1 MAWSWSCSNRRP
13 APSSNFVPTAE
24 IITIGTELL
33 LGQLVDTNTTFIA
46 KSVADAGI
54 DVHRETSVGDN
65 AARIAA
71 AVRESLARADVVICA
86 GGLGPTVDDLTREG
100 VAHATGREL
109 QLHEPSVEHIRGL
122 FERLGRPMAEN
133 NLRQAMIPAGAIVL
147 ENPHGTAPGFIV
159 EEEGRAVIAVPG
171 VPREMRAMIADQ
183 VVPWIVKRYSVHAV
197 IVTRVLN
204 TIGMGES
211 DLDKRIADLFHAGVN
226 PSIAVL
232 AHYGQVDVK
241 LTAKAESREE
251 ATAMLDKL
259 EPQIRE
265 RLPDIIYAVDGG
277 PIEQVVGDFL
287 RERKWTVATA
297 ESCTG
302 GLIASMLT
310 SVPGSSD
317 YYLGGVVS
325 YANEAKVDFL
335 DVAPD
340 LIEQNGAVS
349 EEVATAMAV
358 GVKAH
363 LRASCAIG
371 VTGIAGPGGGS
382 ADKPVGLVY
391 VALAKPDG
399 SAEARKL
406 LLPGDR
412 EIVQRR
418 AAIAALTMLWKAVR
432 V

>member
-1 MAWSWSCSNRRP
+1 M
-13 APSSNFVPTAE
+13 PTAE

-46 KSVADAGI
+46 KALADAGI
-54 DVHRETSVGDN
+54 DVHRESSVGDN
-65 AARIAA
+65 AARIGA
-71 AVRESLARADVVICA
+71 AVHDALARADVVICA

-100 VAHATGREL
+100 IAQATGRPL
-109 QLHEPSVEHIRGL
+109 QLHEPSVAHIRHL

-133 NLRQAMIPAGAIVL
+133 NVRQAMMPAGATVL
-147 ENPHGTAPGFIV
+147 ENPQGTAPGFII
-159 EEEGRAVIAVPG
+159 EEDGRAVISVPG
-171 VPREMRAMIADQ
+171 VPREMKAMIADQ
-183 VVPWIVKRYSVHAV
+183 VVPWIVKRYGVHAV

-211 DLDKRIADLFHAGVN
+211 DLDQRIADLFHAGVN

-241 LTAKAESREE
+241 LTAKAHTREE
-251 ATAMLDKL
+251 AVAMLDAL

-277 PIEQVVGDFL
+277 PIEQVVGDLL
-287 RERKWTVATA
+287 RARGWTVATA

-310 SVPGSSD
+310 SVPGASD

-340 LIEQNGAVS
+340 LIEQHGAVS

-358 GVKAH
+358 GVQAH

-371 VTGIAGPGGGS
+371 VTGVAGPGGGS
-382 ADKPVGLVY
+382 SEKPVGLVY

-399 SAEARKL
+399 SADARKL

-418 AAIAALTMLWKAVR
+418 AAIAALTMLWKAAR
-432 V
+432 T